1 MDIMAERRTTAL
13 DSARAANNKLP
24 AERTHSRSL
33 HRDLSAFAFLGF
45 NARRFIVAVTKVLNF
60 VLVPAPAARS
70 SFEILCPAC
79 SREPA

>member
-1 MDIMAERRTTAL
+1 MDFAEEWRTTAL
-13 DSARAANNKLP
+13 DSARAANNEFP
-24 AERTHSRSL
+24 ALRSASRGL

-45 NARRFIVAVTKVLNF
+45 NARRFIVAVTTVLNF

-70 SFEILCPAC
+70 SLETLCPAC

>member
-1 MDIMAERRTTAL
+1 MDTMDERRATAR

-24 AERTHSRSL
+24 AERPPVAAL
-33 HRDLSAFAFLGF
+33 HRDLSAFDFLGF
-45 NARRFIVAVTKVLNF
+45 NARRFIVAVTNVLNF

-79 SREPA
+79 SREPT